1 MRFRLRSR
9 QIAATCAVVAM
20 LSAGGPRASTCS
32 STCPPPHE
40 DKTCTVTCSGSS
52 CISAC
57 WDGKC
62 YGDCTGSSF
71 PGDGNVGNLQKLVT
85 IQLHNLDLAGLVT
98 LYEQRSGL
106 TIQIDFGL
114 ESTVLDGTWCGVAE
128 EVFDTILGEHSL
140 EKTVVN
146 SSTWR
151 VRIPA

>member
-1 MRFRLRSR
+1 M
-9 QIAATCAVVAM
+9 
-20 LSAGGPRASTCS
+20 
-32 STCPPPHE
+32 
-40 DKTCTVTCSGSS
+40 
-52 CISAC
+52 
-57 WDGKC
+57 
-62 YGDCTGSSF
+62 
-71 PGDGNVGNLQKLVT
+71 
-85 IQLHNLDLAGLVT
+85 AGLVT